1 MVLERYLF
9 KSKSRDNHLS
19 KVITIFIVL
28 IGSTVLIEAWGS
40 HPEQMQEHV
49 IERLDSMRENL
60 ASFQS
65 DTL

>member
-9 KSKSRDNHLS
+9 KSKSRDNHLP
-19 KVITIFIVL
+19 KFITIFFVL
-28 IGSTVLIEAWGS
+28 IGSTVLLEAWGS

-60 ASFQS
+60 ASFQP